1 MGAIGITVKNLCFVV
16 IEFILIVLEIA
27 ISIIG
32 MMRVNHIWAQAVVG
46 VLGILSIIF
55 TAKLF
60 LNAMNNCLSLR
71 KIQNYAGLLAR
82 GRMC

>member
-16 IEFILIVLEIA
+16 MGFVLIILEVA

-32 MMRVNHIWAQAVVG
+32 IMRVNYIWAQATVT
-46 VLGILSIIF
+46 VLGVLSIIF

-60 LNAMNNCLSLR
+60 LNAMNNHLSLR
-71 KIQNYAGLLAR
+71 KIQNYAGLR
-82 GRMC
+82 RSH